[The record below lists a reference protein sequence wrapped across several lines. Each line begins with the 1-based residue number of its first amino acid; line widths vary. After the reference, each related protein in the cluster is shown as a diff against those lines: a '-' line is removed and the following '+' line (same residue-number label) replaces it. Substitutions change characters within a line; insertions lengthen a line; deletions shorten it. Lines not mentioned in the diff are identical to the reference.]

1 MMNPKKR
8 KVITS
13 VLAVML
19 IIVMIVPMVLGF
31 LI

>member
-8 KVITS
+8 KVITG
-13 VLAVML
+13 VVAVML
-19 IIVMIVPMVLGF
+19 IIVMIVPMVLGY